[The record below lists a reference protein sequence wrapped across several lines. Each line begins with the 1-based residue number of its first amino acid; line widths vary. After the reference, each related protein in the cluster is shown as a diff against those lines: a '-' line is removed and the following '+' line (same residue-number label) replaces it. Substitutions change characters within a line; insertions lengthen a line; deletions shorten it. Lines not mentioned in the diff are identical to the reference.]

1 MGKKTAEL
9 DTPFRKGEKVVAT
22 RDLLEIPSGARG
34 KVQMRSGLGTWN
46 RYWVNF
52 EKYGAVGSIDHE
64 DIVRPHQLDEW
75 TERKEARENSAL
87 QAEAAEADAA
97 AAASSDGGGGGG
109 AASLVPAHLLERSR
123 AAKARL
129 LGS

>member
-22 RDLLEIPSGARG
+22 RSLLEIPSGAPG
-34 KVQMRSGLGTWN
+34 KIQMRSGLGTWN

-52 EKYGAVGSIDHE
+52 DSYGAVGSIDHN
-64 DIVRPHQLDEW
+64 DLVRPHQLDEW
-75 TERKEARENSAL
+75 IERKEALENSAL
-87 QAEAAEADAA
+87 QAESAQADEAA
-97 AAASSDGGGGGG
+97 AAGGDAGGTGP
-109 AASLVPAHLLERSR
+109 ASLVPAHLLERSR